1 MYVEQ
6 VLLVGVPFGFW
17 FCQVRETLKVAKN
30 KKKVKKENA
39 VVRYFRDTWL
49 ELRRVRWPTLEDAWR
64 LTKIV
69 LVVTV
74 VMALMLGVLDFLFSR
89 QFAGIISGNVIAIGI
104 LIVAFVVTVVVGV
117 ILSRQTT
124 RLA

>member
-1 MYVEQ
+1 M
-6 VLLVGVPFGFW
+6 
-17 FCQVRETLKVAKN
+17 AKN